1 MNFLYS
7 SLLAALTNPLKG
19 AENLTDILGIIAT
32 FIFNLGVPVAV
43 IIIIYSG
50 IRMLISG
57 GKPAEYQKG
66 INGLKYALYGL
77 AILLIGKGFFSLIK
91 TFLGG
96 K

>member
-1 MNFLYS
+1 MI
-7 SLLAALTNPLKG
+7 LAEVTKNVLTNPLKG
-19 AENLTDILGIIAT
+19 AENLMDIFSILAN

-57 GKPAEYQKG
+57 GKPASYQKG
-66 INGLKYALYGL
+66 IDGLKYSLLGL
-77 AILLIGKGFFSLIK
+77 ALLLIGKGFVSLIT
-91 TFLGG
+91 TFLGA